1 VGGITIG
8 LLERACATC
17 VEHGG
22 AEQALRTTPHAQP
35 TKSPSCAQR
44 PAGISNRFLCAV
56 SPALSAGLTSRPRPP
71 RLPPRGRQVRMDM
84 VPSRS
89 PAISAL
95 LSATERPLRS
105 GPTGSRRPQPDIPS
119 LYLLALKETF
129 DFGIATTDLTSGTHY
144 FPHKATRYQRSQGSH
159 AEAVAKSWYILRV
172 LEEASGPIG

>member
-8 LLERACATC
+8 LLECACATC
-17 VEHGG
+17 VEQGG

-35 TKSPSCAQR
+35 TESPSCAPR

-71 RLPPRGRQVRMDM
+71 RLPPRGRQVGMDI

-89 PAISAL
+89 PALSAL

-105 GPTGSRRPQPDIPS
+105 GTSGSRRPR
-119 LYLLALKETF
+119 A
-129 DFGIATTDLTSGTHY
+129 GV
-144 FPHKATRYQRSQGSH
+144 RSQELGVPNRTFSCELGSRPW
-159 AEAVAKSWYILRV
+159 ALFAK
-172 LEEASGPIG
+172 